1 LALGLLPCGPVY
13 TALLTVVR
21 GTMAAP
27 SPAIAAASGAGLM
40 AAFGL
45 GTVPA
50 LLLIGRLSRP
60 VGTKQRRIVYRI
72 GALLTVGVGIWFAVL
87 GVKG

>member
-1 LALGLLPCGPVY
+1 
-13 TALLTVVR
+13 
-21 GTMAAP
+21 
-27 SPAIAAASGAGLM
+27 M

-60 VGTKQRRIVYRI
+60 VGWKQRRAVYRI
-72 GALLTVGVGIWFAVL
+72 GALLTIGVGIWFAAI
-87 GVKG
+87 GIRG